1 MKAAENK
8 DIASLRDGYPSLSA
22 WIALD
27 PDSETLIFRNFT
39 RLSARRLLHL
49 QSQLLEL
56 ESQLDELDAEAR
68 RSDDFEDRKSL
79 RRHET
84 LLAKAADGRT
94 RRYEKKLRLLEEV
107 HVKMNEYR

>member
-1 MKAAENK
+1 MNAAENE
-8 DIASLRDGYPSLSA
+8 DIASLRDGYPSLAA
-22 WIALD
+22 WKALD
-27 PDSETLIFRNFT
+27 PDSETLVFRKFT

-56 ESQLDELDAEAR
+56 EYQLDELDAKAR

-84 LLAKAADGRT
+84 LLGTPK
-94 RRYEKKLRLLEEV
+94 YEEKLLLMEKV
-107 HVKMNEYR
+107 HVKMN